1 MLSLLQSK
9 KFQLEYQQYQE
20 TISKIY
26 LDDQRKFAEIALA
39 KLISEIKFIDSQNYE
54 LFTTHLMP
62 ARLNEAKIKLIVL
75 RNELDKILKNNQT

>member
-1 MLSLLQSK
+1 MLSLLQSE